1 MTENTYPT
9 VTEESIDEI
18 IVNAQYFHFEG
29 TTVTVCLLE
38 LKNGFRV
45 LGESACACP
54 EIFDVTK
61 GKDYALEDAKN
72 RIWKLEGYLLKQ
84 RLFEQQ

>member
-1 MTENTYPT
+1 MSENEYPT
-9 VTEESIDEI
+9 VTEESIDEV
-18 IVNAQYFHFEG
+18 IVNTQYFHFEG

-38 LKNGFRV
+38 LKNGFHV

-54 EIFDVTK
+54 ENFNVTTGRKYAFD
-61 GKDYALEDAKN
+61 DARN

-84 RLFEQQ
+84 RLFKQQ